1 MSHRSVVI
9 ADDHKL
15 FSQALSEL
23 IGRFERF
30 EVLYQVHSGRE
41 LLEKFASP
49 RNVPDVVLL
58 DINMPGM
65 DGFETAARL
74 RDKHPDVKVLAVSM
88 LGDEESIVRMI
99 RAGARGYV
107 LKDASADELRTALDT
122 LCEKGV
128 YYSEMVTGHL
138 VNAITHDRT
147 PEAFA
152 REKGLTPRELEF
164 LQLACS
170 ELTYKEIADRMSL
183 SIRTV
188 DGHRET
194 LFQKLEV
201 RSRVGLVLYA
211 ISNRIVLL

>member
-9 ADDHKL
+9 VDDHKL
-15 FSQALSEL
+15 FSSALAEL
-23 IGRFERF
+23 IGRFERY
-30 EVLYQVHSGRE
+30 EVLYQVHSGRD
-41 LLEKFASP
+41 LLDRFASP
-49 RNVPDVVLL
+49 RNIPDVVLL

-74 RDKHPDVKVLAVSM
+74 REKHEDVKVLAVSM
-88 LGDEESIVRMI
+88 HNDEESVVRMI

-107 LKDASADELRTALDT
+107 LKDAQPDELRTALDI
-122 LCEKGV
+122 LCDRGV
-128 YYSEMVTGHL
+128 YYSEMVTSHL

-147 PEAFA
+147 PEAIA

-164 LQLACS
+164 LKLACS
-170 ELTYKEIADRMSL
+170 ELTYKEIADRMNL

-188 DGHRET
+188 DGHREA
-194 LFQKLEV
+194 LFDKLEV

-211 ISNRIVLL
+211 ISHRIVML

>member
-9 ADDHKL
+9 VDDHKL
-15 FSQALSEL
+15 FSSALAEL
-23 IGRFERF
+23 VGRFDRY
-30 EVLYQVHSGRE
+30 EVLYQVHSGRD
-41 LLEKFASP
+41 LLDRFSSP
-49 RNVPDVVLL
+49 RNIPDVVLL

-74 RDKHPDVKVLAVSM
+74 REKYEDVKVLAVSM
-88 LGDEESIVRMI
+88 HNDEESVVRMI

-107 LKDASADELRTALDT
+107 LKDAQPEELRIALDT
-122 LCEKGV
+122 LCERGV
-128 YYSEMVTGHL
+128 YYSEMVTSHL

-147 PEAFA
+147 PETLAK
-152 REKGLTPRELEF
+152 EKGLTPRELEF
-164 LQLACS
+164 LKYACS

-188 DGHRET
+188 DGHREA
-194 LFQKLEV
+194 LFDKLEV

>member
-9 ADDHKL
+9 VDDHKL
-15 FSQALSEL
+15 FSSALAEL
-23 IGRFERF
+23 IGRFDRY
-30 EVLYQVHSGRE
+30 EVLYQVHSGRD
-41 LLEKFASP
+41 LLDRFTSP
-49 RNVPDVVLL
+49 RNIPDVVLL

-74 RDKHPDVKVLAVSM
+74 REKYEDVKVLAVSM
-88 LGDEESIVRMI
+88 HNDEESVVRMI

-107 LKDASADELRTALDT
+107 LKDAQPDELRVALDT
-122 LCEKGV
+122 LCERGV
-128 YYSEMVTGHL
+128 YYSEMVTTHL

-147 PEAFA
+147 PEALA
-152 REKGLTPRELEF
+152 KEKGLTPRELEF
-164 LQLACS
+164 LRYACS
-170 ELTYKEIADRMSL
+170 ELTYKEIADRMNL

-188 DGHRET
+188 DGHREA
-194 LFQKLEV
+194 LFDKLEV